1 MSDLSL
7 IEVVTSAAVEQYRG
21 VQTATNT
28 VSHGADD
35 EDILFGITQHSA
47 GSGEKVT
54 VKTSGVSLCRVNGN
68 SANISR
74 GTKLE
79 FAANGILVPH
89 TADAAHYAVATALE
103 PATADGVVIRVR
115 IHDNQVAG

>member
-1 MSDLSL
+1 MSDLNFL
-7 IEVVTSAAVEQYRG
+7 EVTTSGAVSQFRG

-28 VSHGADD
+28 VSHGEND

-47 GSGEKVT
+47 ASGEKVT
-54 VKTSGVSLCRVNGN
+54 VQCSGVSLCTVNG
-68 SANISR
+68 SAANIAR

-103 PATADGVVIRVR
+103 AATADGVVIRVR

>member
-1 MSDLSL
+1 MSDHAFLSK
-7 IEVVTSAAVEQYRG
+7 VTSAAVEQYRG
-21 VQTATNT
+21 VQISSNT

-35 EDILFGITQHSA
+35 EDILFGITLESA
-47 GSGEKVT
+47 ASGEAVT
-54 VKTSGVSLCRVNGN
+54 LQTSGVALCTVNGN
-68 SANISR
+68 SANIAA
-74 GTKLE
+74 GAKLE
-79 FAANGILVPH
+79 FAADGILVPH